1 MRELKWMDHAA
12 CIGRG
17 DLFFDDLA
25 KSKVKAARKICAVCP
40 VLKRC
45 REYAI
50 PRDEVGV
57 WGGLTANQRRKIR
70 RGHLEEKDVVL

>member
-1 MRELKWMDHAA
+1 MWMDHAA

-17 DLFFDDLA
+17 DLFFDDL
-25 KSKVKAARKICAVCP
+25 SKTKVRSARKICATCP
-40 VLKRC
+40 VLVAC

-70 RGHLEEKDVVL
+70 RGHLEVKDVVV

>member
-25 KSKVKAARKICAVCP
+25 KTKVLAARKICAICP
-40 VLKRC
+40 VLKTC
-45 REYAI
+45 REYSI
-50 PRDEVGV
+50 PRDELGV
-57 WGGLTANQRRKIR
+57 CGGLTANQRLKIR
-70 RGHLEEKDVVL
+70 RGHLRLDDVVL